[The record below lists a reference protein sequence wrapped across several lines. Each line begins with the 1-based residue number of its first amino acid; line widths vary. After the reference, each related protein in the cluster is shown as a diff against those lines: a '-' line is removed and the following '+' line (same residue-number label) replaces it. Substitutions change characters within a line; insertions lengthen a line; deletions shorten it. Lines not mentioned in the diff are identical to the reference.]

1 MTKAIINIT
10 DETPIVMLTVG
21 QQREL
26 FKKWFKELS
35 EGSQPVS
42 APSVESPKRY
52 VYGIAGIATLFQ
64 TSYAT
69 AQKLKDGILQPA
81 VYQQGRKIMVD
92 VEHAMKLFKENGQ
105 VKSIKELKVK

>member
-1 MTKAIINIT
+1 MATQTQIT
-10 DETPIVMLTVG
+10 DETPIAMLTVG

-35 EGSQPVS
+35 EGPEPIS
-42 APSVESPKRY
+42 APSIERPKRY

-92 VEHAMKLFKENGQ
+92 VERAMELFRQDISKKQ
-105 VKSIKELKVK
+105 

>member
-1 MTKAIINIT
+1 MATQTQIT
-10 DETPIVMLTVG
+10 DETPIAMLTVG

-35 EGSQPVS
+35 EDPQPIS
-42 APSVESPKRY
+42 APNIESSKRY

-92 VEHAMKLFKENGQ
+92 VERAMELFRQDISKKQ
-105 VKSIKELKVK
+105 